1 MSKDLNAGQK
11 PVEWE
16 SVFRGQHDR
25 RKVTDWVY
33 EELKTAILD
42 LGLPPGEAL
51 REATIAERLGVS
63 KTPVREALTRLEQE
77 GLVETT
83 SFKGAVVSSYSR
95 RDLVEIYEL
104 RLLLEGAAART
115 AADSISDQDLQR
127 LETLVA
133 ESRRLRDRGDM
144 AGLAQLLGDFDS
156 VLFAQVK
163 NQRINALTANL
174 RAHLNRIGQLTAD
187 IPGRLETSVEEH
199 ESIVK
204 AIRDRDPDQ
213 TERAMRSHIKSVMED
228 QLEATSEPDP
238 D

>member
-1 MSKDLNAGQK
+1 MSKEAGQNAVK
-11 PVEWE
+11 WE
-16 SVFRGQHDR
+16 SVFSGQHDR

-42 LGLPPGEAL
+42 LALPPGEAL

-115 AADSISDQDLQR
+115 AADSISDEDLQR
-127 LETLVA
+127 LEGLVE
-133 ESRRLRDRGDM
+133 ESRRLRDKGDM
-144 AGLAQLLGDFDS
+144 TGLAQLLGDFDS
-156 VLFAQVK
+156 VVFAQVK

-187 IPGRLETSVEEH
+187 IPGRLETSVEQH

-213 TERAMRSHIKSVMED
+213 AERVMRSHIKSVMED